1 MLLLPTAASVRGHSS
16 PSSQP
21 VTQLCGAVS
30 RGHVGAGASI
40 GPAFQPPSP
49 YLATLLPSP
58 TLPSQRAAAARSMG
72 CRRAPTPGK
81 RLSARPARESRVFL
95 ASPHREASATGPFAH
110 VVPGRRDAAVLHLDR
125 VEASLFLVRGT
136 RAVRIQPALYVR
148 SQRLELSE
156 LSVCLEFTVTTDA
169 YGTLV
174 G

>member
-1 MLLLPTAASVRGHSS
+1 MSAASESWAASV
-16 PSSQP
+16 
-21 VTQLCGAVS
+21 V
-30 RGHVGAGASI
+30 
-40 GPAFQPPSP
+40 
-49 YLATLLPSP
+49 Y
-58 TLPSQRAAAARSMG
+58 
-72 CRRAPTPGK
+72 K
-81 RLSARPARESRVFL
+81 RQ
-95 ASPHREASATGPFAH
+95 
-110 VVPGRRDAAVLHLDR
+110 VPGRRDAAVLHLDR

>member
-1 MLLLPTAASVRGHSS
+1 
-16 PSSQP
+16 
-21 VTQLCGAVS
+21 
-30 RGHVGAGASI
+30 
-40 GPAFQPPSP
+40 
-49 YLATLLPSP
+49 
-58 TLPSQRAAAARSMG
+58 MG